1 MNLVT
6 GLHHVSI
13 LVADLPRAQAFYQGI
28 LGLQASLDRP
38 DLTFAGVWYDI
49 GVIQIHLI
57 NLPNLPNPKSGL
69 TRPVHGGRDR
79 HIALTVNHMNELKNR
94 LDRANIPYT
103 LSRSG
108 RNALFCRD
116 PDDNGWELIA
126 ASGE

>member
-13 LVADLPRAQAFYQGI
+13 LVADLPRAQAFYQDI
-28 LGLQASLDRP
+28 LGLQASIDRP
-38 DLTFAGVWYDI
+38 NLTFAGVWYDI

-57 NLPNLPNPKSGL
+57 NLPNPDSGL
-69 TRPVHGGRDR
+69 TRPAHGGRDR
-79 HIALTVNHMNELKNR
+79 HIALTVRHMNELKNR
-94 LDRANIPYT
+94 LDRANIAYT
-103 LSRSG
+103 LSSSG